1 MIKLPRL
8 KIKQRIIRNLVI
20 VLLLL
25 FLCSVVEKF
34 ASFTPKA
41 AFRRLEKAY
50 LSGPSE
56 ILAIIENPD
65 SNYGKI
71 VLATY
76 PDYIQVGTIGR
87 NYHLWKGSRLL
98 SYKSHGDIT
107 VIPYGNLGLY
117 KTAMFVVTNT
127 KESVRAEMT
136 INFEYTDRNENKVTN
151 IFTYEGMREAEGVY
165 FFQIENQKEKPK
177 FEWERDRNLEHL
189 IETLGWIAD
198 IRPNA
203 DENYPIQLR
212 FYSEAGELIKEE
224 NIEFNTN
231 YLYGK

>member
-8 KIKQRIIRNLVI
+8 KRKQRIIRNLVI

-25 FLCSVVEKF
+25 FLCSVVENF
-34 ASFTPKA
+34 ANFSPKA

-56 ILAIIENPD
+56 ILAIIENPN
-65 SNYGKI
+65 SNNGKT
-71 VLATY
+71 VLAKY
-76 PDYIQVGTIGR
+76 QDCIQVGTINK

-107 VIPYGNLGLY
+107 VIPYGSLGLY
-117 KTAMFVVTNT
+117 NTTIFVVTNM
-127 KESVRAEMT
+127 KESMRAEMT
-136 INFEYTDRNENKVTN
+136 INFEYQDRNENKITN
-151 IFTYEGMREAEGVY
+151 IFTYEGTREGDGVY
-165 FFQIENQKEKPK
+165 FFQVENQKEEPK
-177 FEWERDRNLEHL
+177 YAWERDRNLEHL

-203 DENYPIQLR
+203 DINYPIQLC
-212 FYSEAGELIKEE
+212 FYSETGELIKEE
-224 NIEFNTN
+224 NIELNTN